1 MIRPSPET
9 ASQIAEGAVAFVER
23 KFGILLPYNPPSLIL
38 VEAIVDKIRAT
49 GASEH
54 QASGL
59 LLGLGCYVG
68 EVLVRN
74 ARASW
79 RLTTEMRMAKACRF
93 AIVVA
98 LPGGIGCNPIGK
110 VFERFNGEASE
121 GLAAFYQATLEPVRR
136 SPDGGAFE

>member
-9 ASQIAEGAVAFVER
+9 AAQIAEGAVAFVER
-23 KFGILLPYNPPSLIL
+23 KFSTLLLYNPPSLIL
-38 VEAIVDKIRAT
+38 VDAIVDKIKET

-68 EVLVRN
+68 EVFVRN

-79 RLTTEMRMAKACRF
+79 RLTAEMRMAKACKF
-93 AIVVA
+93 TIVVA

-110 VFERFNGEASE
+110 VFERFNGEARE
-121 GLAAFYQATLEPVRR
+121 GLVAFYPATLAPARR
-136 SPDGGAFE
+136 SPDGGAI

>member
-9 ASQIAEGAVAFVER
+9 AAQIAEGAVAFVKR
-23 KFGILLPYNPPSLIL
+23 KFSTLLLYNPPSLIL
-38 VEAIVDKIRAT
+38 VDAIVDKIKET

-68 EVLVRN
+68 EVFVRN

-79 RLTTEMRMAKACRF
+79 RLTAEMRMAKACKF
-93 AIVVA
+93 TIVVA

-110 VFERFNGEASE
+110 VFERFNGEARE
-121 GLAAFYQATLEPVRR
+121 GLAAFYQATLAPARR
-136 SPDGGAFE
+136 SPDGGAI

>member
-9 ASQIAEGAVAFVER
+9 AAQIAEGAVAFVER
-23 KFGILLPYNPPSLIL
+23 KFSTLLLYNPPSLIL
-38 VEAIVDKIRAT
+38 VDAIVDKIKET

-74 ARASW
+74 ARSSW
-79 RLTTEMRMAKACRF
+79 RATAEMRMAKACKF
-93 AIVVA
+93 TIVVA

-110 VFERFNGEASE
+110 VFERFNGEARE
-121 GLAAFYQATLEPVRR
+121 GLASFYQATLEPARR
-136 SPDGGAFE
+136 SPDGGAI